1 MEHTLLKAS
10 CILEVKN
17 KNKIFEK
24 KRKKFLTNP
33 IDEDHSFFHLFK
45 QFRFYIDERVEY
57 FSKKLIN

>member
-33 IDEDHSFFHLFK
+33 IENLS
-45 QFRFYIDERVEY
+45 
-57 FSKKLIN
+57 

>member
-33 IDEDHSFFHLFK
+33 IRDVAFT
-45 QFRFYIDERVEY
+45 V
-57 FSKKLIN
+57 